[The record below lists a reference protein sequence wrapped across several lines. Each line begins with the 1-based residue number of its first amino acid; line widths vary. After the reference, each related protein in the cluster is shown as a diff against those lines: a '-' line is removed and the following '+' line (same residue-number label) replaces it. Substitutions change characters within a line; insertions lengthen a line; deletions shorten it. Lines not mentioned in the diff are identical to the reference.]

1 MAQRGSHVTGSVTEF
16 DERRGIG
23 EIAGDDGTGYLFHCT
38 MIADGSRTI
47 AVGTA
52 VEFERIP
59 GHRGRWEAAS
69 IVPATPGDK

>member
-1 MAQRGSHVTGSVTEF
+1 MTGSRSLTGSVTTF

-23 EIAGDDGTGYLFHCT
+23 EIAGDDGAVYLFHCT

-47 AVGTA
+47 ACGTA
-52 VEFERIP
+52 VEFERVP
-59 GHRGRWEAAS
+59 GHQGRWEATA

>member
-1 MAQRGSHVTGSVTEF
+1 MAQRGSHLTGSVTNF
-16 DERRGIG
+16 DERRGVG
-23 EIAGDDGTGYLFHCT
+23 EIAGDDGAAYLFHCT
-38 MIADGSRTI
+38 VVADGSRTI

-52 VEFERIP
+52 VEFERVP

>member
-1 MAQRGSHVTGSVTEF
+1 MTGSVTEF

-23 EIAGDDGTGYLFHCT
+23 EIAGDDGAVYPFHCT
-38 MIADGSRTI
+38 VIADGSRTI

-52 VEFERIP
+52 VEFERVP

-69 IVPATPGDK
+69 IVPATPGDRTSGDK

>member
-1 MAQRGSHVTGSVTEF
+1 MSHLTGSVTEF
-16 DERRGIG
+16 DERRGTG
-23 EIAGDDGTGYLFHCT
+23 EIAGDDGTVYLFHCT
-38 MIADGSRTI
+38 MIADGSRKI

-69 IVPATPGDK
+69 IVPARPGDK

>member
-1 MAQRGSHVTGSVTEF
+1 VSHLTGSVTEF

-23 EIAGDDGTGYLFHCT
+23 EIAGADGTVYLFHCT

-52 VEFERIP
+52 VEFQRIP